1 MIEQPLNASPI
12 QIESHEFL
20 EISVRASEQEA
31 PVGDLSLKINRKWAL
46 ADKDTRRWKLIL
58 TIFFGGER
66 DGKESTYT
74 GMLKIG
80 GSFIVA
86 EKYPQE
92 KASDLIQITG
102 ASILYGACREML
114 ANLTARCPRGMV
126 SLPSV
131 SFVPLPS
138 EAEVPNSG
146 AQRISRKKRQAV
158 TKPGHT

>member
-1 MIEQPLNASPI
+1 MTEQPLNASPL

-31 PVGDLSLKINRKWAL
+31 PIGDLSLRVNRKWVL
-46 ADKDTRRWKLIL
+46 ADAQMRRWKLIL

-74 GMLKIG
+74 GTLKVG

-114 ANLTARCPRGMV
+114 ANLTARGPRGMV

-138 EAEVPNSG
+138 QAEVPNSG
-146 AQRISRKKRQAV
+146 SPKISRKKKPT
-158 TKPGHT
+158 TKQT